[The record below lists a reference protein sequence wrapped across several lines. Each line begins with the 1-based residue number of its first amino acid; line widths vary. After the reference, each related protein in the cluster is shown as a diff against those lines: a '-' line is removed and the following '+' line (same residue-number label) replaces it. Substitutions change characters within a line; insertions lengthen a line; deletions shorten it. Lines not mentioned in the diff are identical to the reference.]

1 MKKHIDLGCGSSPR
15 NPFGA
20 KKVYGIDIVKRD
32 DLVEDNIFFEKSNL
46 ILESIPY
53 ENNTFDSVSAYD
65 FFEHIPRVVVNNNE
79 TFFPFINLMNEI
91 YRVLKDDGELYAITP
106 IFPKE
111 SAFVDPT
118 HVNFISKNTY
128 KYFCEPD
135 LWAKMYGYTGKFEI
149 IRVQIVNFDYEV
161 NQKNGLKKTIRS
173 FLNFVYPK
181 RKQHIVWHLKA
192 IK

>member
-20 KKVYGIDIVKRD
+20 GKVYGIDIVKRD

-79 TFFPFINLMNEI
+79 TFLPFINLMNEI
-91 YRVLKDDGELYAITP
+91 YRVLKDGGELYAITP
-106 IFPKE
+106 IYPKE

-135 LWAKMYGYTGKFEI
+135 LWAKMYGYNGRFEI

-161 NQKNGLKKTIRS
+161 NQKIGFKKTLRS
-173 FLNFVYPK
+173 LLNFINPK

>member
-20 KKVYGIDIVKRD
+20 EKIYGIDIIKRD

-91 YRVLKDDGELYAITP
+91 YRVLKNNGELYAITP

-135 LWAKMYGYTGKFEI
+135 LWAKMYGYNGKFEI
-149 IRVQIVNFDYEV
+149 IRVEIVNFDYEV
-161 NQKNGLKKTIRS
+161 NQQNGFKKIIRS
-173 FLNFVYPK
+173 FLNFVNPK
-181 RKQHIVWHLKA
+181 RKQHIVWYLKA

>member
-20 KKVYGIDIVKRD
+20 EKVYGIDIVKRD

-79 TFFPFINLMNEI
+79 TFLPFINLMNEI
-91 YRVLKDDGELYAITP
+91 YRVLKDGGELYAITP
-106 IFPKE
+106 IYPKE

-135 LWAKMYGYTGKFEI
+135 LWAKMYGYNGRFEI

-161 NQKNGLKKTIRS
+161 NQKIGFKKTLRS
-173 FLNFVYPK
+173 LLNFINPK